1 MYAPLTEVQ
10 EKYYTS
16 ILNETIMDVV
26 EKERKKTL
34 EKWDMKNQLEY
45 EGEKENVSQDCSMD
59 VERRS
64 TRNRK
69 QIFKLVS

>member
-1 MYAPLTEVQ
+1 
-10 EKYYTS
+10 
-16 ILNETIMDVV
+16 MDVV